1 MSEGRIAF
9 MSSLIGLSS
18 TQSCGAVG
26 EMFGLAGRQEGPGYR
41 LVQAARGSRAAQLAL
56 HS

>member
-18 TQSCGAVG
+18 THTPPLPLG
-26 EMFGLAGRQEGPGYR
+26 EMLGLGAAG
-41 LVQAARGSRAAQLAL
+41 
-56 HS
+56 